1 MAMIELKN
9 INKSYKDKSVY
20 SDFNF
25 NIESNKITAILGE
38 SGSGK
43 TTLLNMIAGI
53 TDYTGEIK
61 NKPKKVSFVFQ
72 NAVLIPSLTVLENIK
87 LVVPDISDE
96 EIISELMKMG
106 LNSVYNFYP
115 KSLSGGMARRVAIIR
130 AMLFNGDVMLL
141 DEPFSSLDISLKSYL
156 IRKIKEYQKESGKT
170 VIFVTHDIGEAL
182 SLADRIAVISDGKI
196 IKDVK
201 SVKKD
206 TEKELFDTL
215 MSLGEYE

>member
-1 MAMIELKN
+1 MIELKN

-106 LNSVYNFYP
+106 LNSV
-115 KSLSGGMARRVAIIR
+115 
-130 AMLFNGDVMLL
+130 
-141 DEPFSSLDISLKSYL
+141 
-156 IRKIKEYQKESGKT
+156 
-170 VIFVTHDIGEAL
+170 
-182 SLADRIAVISDGKI
+182 
-196 IKDVK
+196 
-201 SVKKD
+201 
-206 TEKELFDTL
+206 
-215 MSLGEYE
+215 

>member
-1 MAMIELKN
+1 
-9 INKSYKDKSVY
+9 
-20 SDFNF
+20 
-25 NIESNKITAILGE
+25 
-38 SGSGK
+38 
-43 TTLLNMIAGI
+43 MIAGI

>member
-1 MAMIELKN
+1 MIELKN

>member
-1 MAMIELKN
+1 MIQLVGIEKAYL
-9 INKSYKDKSVY
+9 NKQVY
-20 SDFNF
+20 SDFDF

-53 TDYTGEIK
+53 TDYKGEIK

-72 NAVLIPSLTVLENIK
+72 NSVLIPSLTVLENIK

-96 EIISELMKMG
+96 VIITELNKIG
-106 LNSVYNFYP
+106 LYSIENSYP

-130 AMLFNGDVMLL
+130 AMLYDGDVMLL
-141 DEPFSSLDISLKSYL
+141 DEPFSSLDISLKHYL
-156 IRKIKEYQKESGKT
+156 IKKIKEYQIKNNKT
-170 VIFVTHDIGEAL
+170 VIFVTHDIGEAI
-182 SLADRIAVISDGKI
+182 SLADRIAVISEGKI
-196 IKDVK
+196 IKDVQ
-201 SVKKD
+201 SIKKD

-215 MSLGEYE
+215 MSLGKYE